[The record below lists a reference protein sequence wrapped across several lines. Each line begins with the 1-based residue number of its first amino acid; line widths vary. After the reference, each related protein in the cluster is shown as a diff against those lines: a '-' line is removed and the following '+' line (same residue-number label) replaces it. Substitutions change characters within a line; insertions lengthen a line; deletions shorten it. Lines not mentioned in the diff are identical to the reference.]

1 VTVNGFSE
9 DEGLMTVLL
18 DDGEHEPPTFSNIIE
33 SFKRISQQSQP
44 GDVVF
49 IQFSGHG
56 SRLIGSPSTDQCGTY
71 DEVIIPSDYE
81 ENGPIRDTLI
91 FKTLLAPM
99 RYGVTVTMLIDSCH
113 TGMELDLPYAW
124 STRNDSPGALTKMI
138 QNEDFSF
145 VRFLKVIKTLYESSI
160 FAQLGNR
167 VDELIENQ
175 PEPTTTQGVIGRS
188 VARRTTGGESEDN
201 SISLNANESYNLA
214 ESFHEEGQKVDV
226 GWQCQLSQLAQ
237 ANSQDLQQDPVNT
250 SFMDRLADC
259 AMGHEDD
266 DDSRGRDVRRS
277 DRGRSK
283 NQGKEI
289 ERSASRSRRSKSKGQ
304 RRSKS
309 RDRRRSRSRG
319 GSQRRRN
326 SRPRQSS

>member
-1 VTVNGFSE
+1 MTVHGFSE
-9 DEGLMTVLL
+9 DKDLMTVLL

-33 SFKRISQQSQP
+33 SFKRISEQSQP

-56 SRLIGSPSTDQCGTY
+56 SRLIGSPSTDQGESY
-71 DEVIIPSDYE
+71 DEVIIPSDYQ

-99 RYGVTVTMLIDSCH
+99 RYGVTITMLIDSCD
-113 TGMELDLPYAW
+113 TGMVLDLPYAW

-145 VRFLKVIKTLYESSI
+145 VRFLKVIKTLYESSV

-175 PEPTTTQGVIGRS
+175 PEPTTTQSVIGRS
-188 VARRTTGGESEDN
+188 AARRRTGGVLEDN
-201 SISLNANESYNLA
+201 SISLNANGSYNLA
-214 ESFHEEGQKVDV
+214 ESFQEQGQKVDSC
-226 GWQCQLSQLAQ
+226 WQCDHTQLNPMAQ
-237 ANSQDLQQDPVNT
+237 ANSQDLQQDPANT

-259 AMGHEDD
+259 ALGHEFDD
-266 DDSRGRDVRRS
+266 ESRALDD

-289 ERSASRSRRSKSKGQ
+289 ERSASRSRRGKSKG
-304 RRSKS
+304 RHRSKS

-319 GSQRRRN
+319 GSQRRRS
-326 SRPRQSS
+326 SRPRQHS